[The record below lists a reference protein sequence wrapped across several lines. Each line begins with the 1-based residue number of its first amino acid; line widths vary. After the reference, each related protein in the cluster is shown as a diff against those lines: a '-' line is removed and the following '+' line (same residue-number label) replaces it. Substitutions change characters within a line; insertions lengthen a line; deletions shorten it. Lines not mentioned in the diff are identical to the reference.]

1 MSCLGGT
8 STAPLLW
15 GPWDQAAPQHPV
27 LSPRLGTEGPLGP
40 AFARDGG
47 QLSAGVK
54 WAVISPPR
62 NLSSSLYVL
71 FAAPTYLQGKRRA
84 SLEHPLGQPLGQGHE
99 ARAESSR
106 NTIFCQLLHLVPFQ
120 QKKQQEHN
128 ARSRC
133 GRGLR
138 SFPWLVSVAVR

>member
-27 LSPRLGTEGPLGP
+27 LSPRLGTEGLLGP

-71 FAAPTYLQGKRRA
+71 FAAPTYLQGKKRSVLGA
-84 SLEHPLGQPLGQGHE
+84 SLGAAPGAGPPSPG
-99 ARAESSR
+99 
-106 NTIFCQLLHLVPFQ
+106 
-120 QKKQQEHN
+120 
-128 ARSRC
+128 
-133 GRGLR
+133 
-138 SFPWLVSVAVR
+138 